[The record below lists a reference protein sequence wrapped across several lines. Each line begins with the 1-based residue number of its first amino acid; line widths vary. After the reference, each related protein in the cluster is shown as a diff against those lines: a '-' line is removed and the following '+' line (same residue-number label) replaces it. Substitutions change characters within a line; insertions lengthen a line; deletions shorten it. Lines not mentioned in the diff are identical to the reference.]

1 MTAAD
6 APGAERVGDTD
17 AGPAYLGIDRENH
30 PAVVAGRRSREFV
43 AARDKQAGVEN
54 FAADARVEDP
64 VGPSMFD
71 PEGYGFTGHE
81 QIADFWDKSIGTT
94 ENIDFV
100 FDEEIICGNEV
111 AYIGKIVTHIA
122 GHISEA
128 RGVFTYRA
136 DADGKLVALRAFWEV
151 EKTIDSVRK
160 A

>member
-1 MTAAD
+1 MTATS
-6 APGAERVGDTD
+6 DT
-17 AGPAYLGIDRENH
+17 PAYLNIDRQNH

-43 AARDKQAGVEN
+43 ATRDKQAWVEN
-54 FAADARVEDP
+54 FAAEGSVEDP

-71 PEGYGFTGHE
+71 PEGKGFHGHAE
-81 QIADFWDKSIGTT
+81 IADFWDKSIATT
-94 ENIDFV
+94 ESIDFV

-122 GHISEA
+122 GHVSQA

-136 DADGKLVALRAFWEV
+136 DDNGKLVALRAFWEV
-151 EKTIDSVRK
+151 EATINSVRR

>member
-1 MTAAD
+1 MTATS
-6 APGAERVGDTD
+6 DT
-17 AGPAYLGIDRENH
+17 PAYLNIDRDNH

-43 AARDKQAGVEN
+43 ASRDKQSWVEN
-54 FAADARVEDP
+54 FAAEGSVEDP

-71 PEGYGFTGHE
+71 PEGKGFHGHAE
-81 QIADFWDKSIGTT
+81 IADFWDKSIATT
-94 ENIDFV
+94 ESIEFV

-122 GHISEA
+122 GHVSQA

-136 DADGKLVALRAFWEV
+136 DDNGKLLALRAFWEV
-151 EKTIDSVRK
+151 EATINSVRR

>member
-1 MTAAD
+1 MTATS
-6 APGAERVGDTD
+6 DT
-17 AGPAYLGIDRENH
+17 PAYLNIDRQNH

-43 AARDKQAGVEN
+43 ATRDKQAWVEN
-54 FAADARVEDP
+54 FAAEGSVEVP

-71 PEGYGFTGHE
+71 PEGKGFHGHAE
-81 QIADFWDKSIGTT
+81 IADFWDKSIATT
-94 ENIDFV
+94 ESIDFV

-122 GHISEA
+122 GHVSQA

-136 DADGKLVALRAFWEV
+136 DDNGKLVALRALWEV
-151 EKTIDSVRK
+151 EATINSVRR